1 MKNFIKKILLL
12 TMIGCLCIAPIT
24 SSIDSYQNPYEVMP
38 LDIPPFS
45 KGTGH

>member
-1 MKNFIKKILLL
+1 MKKIFKKLLLL
-12 TMIGCLCIAPIT
+12 TMIACLCITPIT
-24 SSIDSYQNPYEVMP
+24 STTDSYENPYEVMP